1 MNRGIVYAFS
11 AYLLWGFLPVF
22 WKAVQVA
29 TPLEILSHR
38 VVWSLLLLVG
48 VLLSRRQW
56 GWLTGAVRDR
66 RTLLTFGGT
75 AVLLAINWLTYIWAV
90 NAGHVVES
98 SLGYFINPLVNVL
111 FGVLFL
117 QEQMRPGQWAA
128 IGLAALGVLY
138 LTISLGSL
146 PWIGLTLAFSFA
158 AYGLLRK
165 TAQLNSLEGL
175 TFETSFLFL
184 PALSYLLYLGF
195 TGHAVFG
202 HTAPTTT
209 LLLVLTGIFTAFPLL
224 LFAAG
229 ARRIPFSLVGI
240 LQYIAPTIQFLLG
253 VYLYGEP
260 FSLNKLVGFGLIWLA
275 LAVYSGES
283 LWRWRVNTVALA
295 QTS

>member
-1 MNRGIVYAFS
+1 MNRGIVYALS

-48 VLLSRRQW
+48 VLLYRRQW
-56 GWLTGAVRDR
+56 AWLTRAVHDR
-66 RTLLTFGGT
+66 RTLLTFVGT

-184 PALSYLLYLGF
+184 PALLYLLYLGF
-195 TGHAVFG
+195 TDHAVFG

-209 LLLVLTGIFTAFPLL
+209 LLLVLTGVFTAFPLL

-275 LAVYSGES
+275 LVVYSGES
-283 LWRWRVNTVALA
+283 LWRWRVNAVALA
-295 QTS
+295 RT

>member
-1 MNRGIVYAFS
+1 MNRGIGYALS

-38 VVWSLLLLVG
+38 IVWSLLLLVG
-48 VLLSRRQW
+48 LLLYRRQW
-56 GWLTGAVRDR
+56 AWLAGAIRNR
-66 RTLLTFGGT
+66 RTLLTFMAT

-184 PALSYLLYLGF
+184 PALLYLLYLGF
-195 TGHAVFG
+195 SGHAVFG
-202 HTAPTTT
+202 HTAPMTT
-209 LLLVLTGIFTAFPLL
+209 LLLVLTGVFTAFPLL

-240 LQYIAPTIQFLLG
+240 LQYIAPTIQFVLG
-253 VYLYGEP
+253 IYLYGES

-275 LAVYSGES
+275 LAAYSGES
-283 LWRWRVNTVALA
+283 LWRWRVNAAAAT
-295 QTS
+295 